1 MAPGFFRKLYDK
13 AKNFGKKVVEFGKK
27 AVDTAVKVY
36 DKAKPF
42 VKAVVGFIPGGG
54 AINAGMEAIDK
65 IRPIL
70 KGGKG

>member
-13 AKNFGKKVVEFGKK
+13 AKSVVRKVIDAGKKV
-27 AVDTAVKVY
+27 VDTAVKVY

-42 VKAVVGFIPGGG
+42 VKAAVGFLPGGG